1 MLPMMPL
8 ELPRNQRGIAYH
20 HPSLDSLIFCSL
32 GDIYIYSPWWDDYWN
47 YIHHISYIIF
57 HVSYIY
63 IYIYRSPLISIIAN
77 LYQASICSRMAFQTT
92 FGFVFVG
99 PRIDCRTI
107 SVPSMHPYNERRA
120 LLRDPMPWHMNDNFT
135 TSNDSYGS
143 LAWNTGRTFFS
154 WRRMRVEPSMVEKF
168 QKCLSC

>member
-1 MLPMMPL
+1 MII
-8 ELPRNQRGIAYH
+8 GI
-20 HPSLDSLIFCSL
+20 
-32 GDIYIYSPWWDDYWN
+32 IYIIY
-47 YIHHISYIIF
+47 HISYF
-57 HVSYIY
+57 MYH